1 MVTALAGLALPAAAA
16 AAAPIVGQGLKMLG
30 DVGGQVL
37 KGAMGAA
44 LGGAGLGQSN
54 STINYGVGNNS
65 QNIMELIGRQVL
77 ENSLRR

>member
-1 MVTALAGLALPAAAA
+1 MVMALAGLALPAVAA
-16 AAAPIVGQGLKMLG
+16 AAAPMVGQGFKVLG
-30 DVGGQVL
+30 DVGGQFV
-37 KGAMGAA
+37 KGALSAV
-44 LGGAGLGQSN
+44 LGGTGLGQSN